1 MTGIKEAGL
10 AARRRKILGVQ
21 QRGAIVHLEPLA
33 GMSKRWL
40 GGSAKRPAVLAVAT
54 SSLAFR
60 SPTAMRHGPRRCVC
74 GPLLLRMRLV
84 RGPSDT
90 ECSRQQ
96 GGVLSVSPL
105 PLHTAAPDESSM
117 TWLAATPHGR
127 CPGRRCSAAVPG
139 VLRHAF
145 LRKSP
150 RPALLR
156 RRARAGSEEAHPLAL
171 LSSILAKA
179 AAAARTG
186 SEEANPVHYFSCG
199 LAGAAAAG
207 SPGGGDG
214 VGWSTASRRVASR
227 RVASRRVASRR
238 GDRGVA
244 SRRLEATEAWR
255 AVALACC
262 GELWH
267 AVAWR
272 RVEFNDSV
280 GLFTGFAK
288 RACHAMRGTCGMQRE
303 GMRAAAPKPNWRNSG
318 IVSEA

>member
-156 RRARAGSEEAHPLAL
+156 RRARAGSEEAHPFAL
-171 LSSILAKA
+171 LSSILAK

-214 VGWSTASRRVASR
+214 EATETWRRVASR
-227 RVASRRVASRR
+227 RPRR
-238 GDRGVA
+238 GVLWRWRAPASCGMLWRGVA
-244 SRRLEATEAWR
+244 W
-255 AVALACC
+255 
-262 GELWH
+262 
-267 AVAWR
+267 
-272 RVEFNDSV
+272 
-280 GLFTGFAK
+280 
-288 RACHAMRGTCGMQRE
+288 
-303 GMRAAAPKPNWRNSG
+303 NSTT
-318 IVSEA
+318 A

>member
-1 MTGIKEAGL
+1 M
-10 AARRRKILGVQ
+10 
-21 QRGAIVHLEPLA
+21 
-33 GMSKRWL
+33 
-40 GGSAKRPAVLAVAT
+40 VLAVAYAAWT
-54 SSLAFR
+54 WASAWVD
-60 SPTAMRHGPRRCVC
+60 RRASWA
-74 GPLLLRMRLV
+74 LLLRMRLV

-156 RRARAGSEEAHPLAL
+156 RRARAGSEEAHPSAL
-171 LSSILAKA
+171 LSSILARA

-199 LAGAAAAG
+199 LTGAAAAG

-214 VGWSTASRRVASR
+214 EATETWRRVASR
-227 RVASRRVASRR
+227 RPRR
-238 GDRGVA
+238 GVLWRWRAAASCGMLWRGVA
-244 SRRLEATEAWR
+244 W
-255 AVALACC
+255 
-262 GELWH
+262 
-267 AVAWR
+267 
-272 RVEFNDSV
+272 
-280 GLFTGFAK
+280 
-288 RACHAMRGTCGMQRE
+288 
-303 GMRAAAPKPNWRNSG
+303 NSTT
-318 IVSEA
+318 A